1 MPDEVYGDAFEKL
14 GGCIFRRPV
23 SIPVPFVI
31 RFNRR
36 TSHPMFRARFN
47 RNQKPAFP
55 EPAASVPRALSPR
68 QSLLRTDAQQ
78 LSLLQQ
84 ETLTTPRR
92 KLLLRCRRGA

>member
-36 TSHPMFRARFN
+36 TSQPMFRARFI
-47 RNQKPAFP
+47 RNVHFQNLLHQC
-55 EPAASVPRALSPR
+55 RALCLHR
-68 QSLLRTDAQQ
+68 SLCSA
-78 LSLLQQ
+78 
-84 ETLTTPRR
+84 LTPSRFR
-92 KLLLRCRRGA
+92 YCSKKL